1 MNQHAIPGV
10 HRRETQLFPSTK
22 EFIMLDRRSLLRT
35 SGVAA
40 AGTLGAAAFASTA
53 EASSTPSRVHHSFDP
68 DPTAGVTRTLLQEN
82 PSPAEGWK
90 TVQTLVEI
98 PRRKE
103 SGRHSHPGV
112 EVGYI
117 VRGDVSMEFDDG
129 TTLRLRT
136 GDPFFIPS
144 ETIHNARNIGT
155 VTTMMLSTYVVDETK
170 PLVTRHTH

>member
-1 MNQHAIPGV
+1 MAAASA
-10 HRRETQLFPSTK
+10 L
-22 EFIMLDRRSLLRT
+22 
-35 SGVAA
+35 GVASS
-40 AGTLGAAAFASTA
+40 ASAA
-53 EASSTPSRVHHSFDP
+53 EASSTTSHGHHSFVP

-144 ETIHNARNIGT
+144 DTIHNARNIGT

-170 PLVTRHTH
+170 PLVTTHTH